1 MNNYKTPIVTMSNI
15 LYKLVAAILITVGT
29 ISCIKEDVVLEN
41 PQNYNRP
48 LNFAAPV
55 VNIHFG
61 AKDLLERIDTS
72 SFFDIDEQGLLHF
85 RYDTTFTA
93 EWDDLIN
100 FDDLSYSAN
109 YDISPINNVPMPF
122 TFIDT
127 VVANEDATQRFDSL
141 TIKQAIMRLSLS
153 CPPGITGRY
162 EVTIPEILKSNGMPV
177 VSKGVLGGEITTDE
191 DITNGRIIFSHIP
204 GKSFYQLV
212 IKVYVDTPKVPPLH
226 TNLGI
231 TSEIVDLLP
240 KTMFG
245 YFGQVDAFHK
255 QEEIVIDFFNE
266 LNISEMIQL
275 KDISMDISV
284 ENYFGVPIMLI
295 FDSLLFTNETTGQ
308 SVDVYF
314 NNGSNSVLV
323 DAATYAEPIVPSTN
337 KLSLNSENSNLVDGV
352 NIGPTNIFLS
362 ATGKSNPE
370 GETTENFVETSTKL
384 NGNISIDIPLWFKTT
399 LYARTDTMDFNFTDM
414 IDSAQI
420 DYLDEL
426 NLYFKFN
433 NGFPFNIEAQAWF
446 VDEFYHKVDSVFP
459 VDGGELIWK
468 SGIIDAN
475 GIVTSPSKTDVT
487 ISINHEMAKKL
498 YDREVKFIL
507 VKSQVSTGLLGS
519 PEFVKLLDSYAIDAG
534 LSVEVKSGSIKYQ

>member
-1 MNNYKTPIVTMSNI
+1 MNKIINNTV
-15 LYKLVAAILITVGT
+15 VAVLLAISLN
-29 ISCIKEDVVLEN
+29 SCIKEDVVLEN

-48 LNFAAPV
+48 LNFAAPL

-61 AKDLLERIDTS
+61 AKDLLERIDSS
-72 SFFDIDEQGLLHF
+72 SFFNTDEQGLLHF
-85 RYDTTFTA
+85 RYDTTFNA
-93 EWDDLIN
+93 GWDDLID

-109 YDISPINNVPMPF
+109 YDISPLNNVPMPF

-141 TIKQAIMRLSLS
+141 TIEKAMMRLSVS
-153 CPPGITGRY
+153 CPPGLTGRY
-162 EVTIPEILKSNGMPV
+162 EIMIPEILKSNGMPV
-177 VSKGVLGGEITTDE
+177 VYKGAFSGETTINE
-191 DITNGRIIFSHIP
+191 DIARGRIIFSHIP

-212 IKVYVDTPKVPPLH
+212 IKVYVDKPTVPPLH

-240 KTMFG
+240 KTLFG
-245 YFGQVDAFHK
+245 YFGQIDVFHK
-255 QEEIVIDFFNE
+255 QHEIAIDFFKK
-266 LNISEMIQL
+266 LNFSDAIQL
-275 KDISMDISV
+275 KEVSMDISV
-284 ENYFGVPIMLI
+284 DNYFGVPLMLI
-295 FDSLLFTNETTGQ
+295 FDSLIFTNETTGQ
-308 SVDVYF
+308 AVDVYF

-323 DAATYAEPIVPSTN
+323 DAATYAEPIIPSTN
-337 KLSLNSENSNLVDGV
+337 KLSVNSENSNLVDGV
-352 NIGPTNIFLS
+352 NIGPTHIFLS
-362 ATGKSNPE
+362 ATGKSNPN
-370 GETTENFVETSTKL
+370 GEMEENFVETSTKL
-384 NGNISIDIPLWFKTT
+384 NGKLSIEVPFWFKTT
-399 LYARTDTMDFNFTDM
+399 LYARTDTMDFDFTEM

-426 NLYFKFN
+426 SLYFKFN

-459 VDGGELIWK
+459 DNGGELIWK

-487 ISINHEMAKKL
+487 ISINHQKAKKL
-498 YDREVKFIL
+498 FDREVKFIL

-534 LSVEVKSGSIKYQ
+534 LSVEVKSGNIKY